1 MYRCT
6 DVPARAAGYT
16 LLIHALLTREA
27 SSASRRP
34 APPARVDH
42 TPVVAARPRA
52 EGLYEMEASI
62 DDRWAAL
69 QAAAPPRP
77 TSAPSAAALSALK
90 AHRTAEKKFLSE
102 LEPQIRERLT
112 GKRPK
117 AGGDGEGKATL
128 ASL

>member
-16 LLIHALLTREA
+16 LLTRA
-27 SSASRRP
+27 RRP
-34 APPARVDH
+34 IRVAPAPARVDH